1 MLAFAPNASANFFGY
16 LSLSKTTVN
25 EYVDSFMI
33 NDSVKLT
40 NMSYS
45 DTIRIDSL
53 KIIIDSVQFPTWE
66 ICWLEQIKGGGGGT
80 RCYGNRICN
89 SIDYCCF
96 KKIGNYYSEYIII
109 PPNTSAV
116 LQMFRLDCILCW
128 LYPEQLP
135 HLPPKNVSAK
145 VIFVS
150 KGIPV
155 YGMPFVSD
163 TLTIKGT
170 ATTCKTTAN
179 KPELR
184 QNAKNASINRKNGK
198 SQLYGITGKKVKCPG
213 GKYPEGVYI
222 DNDANKTVIK

>member
-1 MLAFAPNASANFFGY
+1 M
-16 LSLSKTTVN
+16 
-25 EYVDSFMI
+25 
-33 NDSVKLT
+33 
-40 NMSYS
+40 
-45 DTIRIDSL
+45 
-53 KIIIDSVQFPTWE
+53 PTWE
-66 ICWLEQIKGGGGGT
+66 MCWLESYKGGGGD

-89 SIDYCCF
+89 SIDYCCYR
-96 KKIGNYYSEYIII
+96 KLGNYYSERIII
-109 PPNTSAV
+109 PPNTSV
-116 LQMFRLDCILCW
+116 ILHVFMVDCILCW

-145 VIFVS
+145 VIFVT
-150 KGIPV
+150 KGKPV

-179 KPELR
+179 VPQLR
-184 QNAKNASINRKNGK
+184 QSAKNASINRKNGK

-222 DNDANKTVIK
+222 DNSANKTVIK